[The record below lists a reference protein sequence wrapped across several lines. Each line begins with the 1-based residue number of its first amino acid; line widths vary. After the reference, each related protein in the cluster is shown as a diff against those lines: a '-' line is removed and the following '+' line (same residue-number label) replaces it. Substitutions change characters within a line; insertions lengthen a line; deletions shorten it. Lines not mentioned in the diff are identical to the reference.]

1 MGAAP
6 DPRHQ
11 REMLAILNNQLY
23 RSIMRAVQGASHVS
37 AYVTHG
43 VFPNGTWKRFTP
55 EGRDTGSPGFRY
67 FWISDSCANTA
78 AVLANVEPFEVLSL
92 AEPIAAALQI

>member
-1 MGAAP
+1 M
-6 DPRHQ
+6 
-11 REMLAILNNQLY
+11 
-23 RSIMRAVQGASHVS
+23 S

-43 VFPNGTWKRFTP
+43 VFPNGTWQRFTAA
-55 EGRDTGSPGFRY
+55 GTDAGNPGFKY

-78 AVLANVEPFEVLSL
+78 AALVNVEPFEVLSL